1 MVIKV
6 KNTKQKKKENK
17 KKKTIKSSLN
27 KQTSTTN
34 LAAVFDKHVNYEFED
49 KDVYATMKTMTKDPY
64 VYHVPVLTG
73 GTGYNEVHT
82 FYSNNFVG
90 KMPSD
95 TKFVRISRTIDKDQV
110 VDELII
116 SFTHDIEI
124 PAMIPRIPP
133 TGKYIELPI
142 VVVMKFKGNK
152 IAHEHIYWDQASL
165 LKQLGLLDNSKELPI
180 IGIEQS
186 KCFKNYYLCLL
197 KRRHRRKKLW
207 RLLLRL
213 KHNKFILKNCN

>member
-1 MVIKV
+1 MVIKI
-6 KNTKQKKKENK
+6 KNTEQKRQENK
-17 KKKTIKSSLN
+17 KRKNIKSSISN
-27 KQTSTTN
+27 QSSTN
-34 LAAVFDKHVNYEFED
+34 LAAVFDKHVNCEFED
-49 KDVYATMKTMTKDPY
+49 KNVDATMNTMTKEPY

-73 GTGYNEVHT
+73 GKGYDEVYT

-95 TKFVRISRTIDKDQV
+95 TKFVRISRTIGKDQV

-165 LKQLGLLDNSKELPI
+165 LKQIGLLDDTTTANNQLPI

-186 KCFKNYYLCLL
+186 KKLQALL
-197 KRRHRRKKLW
+197 TLSTQKKPQ
-207 RLLLRL
+207 
-213 KHNKFILKNCN
+213 KKKAMETFAKAKT

>member
-1 MVIKV
+1 LIIKV
-6 KNTKQKKKENK
+6 KNTKQKKQENK
-17 KKKTIKSSLN
+17 EKRNIKSSISN
-27 KQTSTTN
+27 QSSTTN
-34 LAAVFDKHVNYEFED
+34 NIAVIFDKHVNCEFED
-49 KDVYATMKTMTKDPY
+49 KDVDATMKTMTKEPY

-73 GTGYNEVHT
+73 GKGYDEVYN

-95 TKFVRISRTIDKDQV
+95 TKFIRISRTTGNDQV
-110 VDELII
+110 VDELVM

-124 PAMIPRIPP
+124 PAMIPGILP
-133 TGKYIELPI
+133 TGKYVELPI

-165 LKQLGLLDNSKELPI
+165 LKQIGLLDNSKGLPI

-186 KCFKNYYLCLL
+186 KKLQELL
-197 KRRHRRKKLW
+197 SLTTQKKPE
-207 RLLLRL
+207 
-213 KHNKFILKNCN
+213 KKKSVEVFVKAKT

>member
-17 KKKTIKSSLN
+17 KKKNIKSSVS
-27 KQTSTTN
+27 KQTSTTNN
-34 LAAVFDKHVNYEFED
+34 LAAVFDKPVNFEFED
-49 KDVYATMKTMTKDPY
+49 KDVDATMQTMTKEPY
-64 VYHVPVLTG
+64 EYHIPVLTG
-73 GTGYNEVHT
+73 GKGYDEVYT

-95 TKFVRISRTIDKDQV
+95 TKFVRVSRTIGKDQV

-124 PAMIPRIPP
+124 PAMIPNVPP
-133 TGKYIELPI
+133 TGKYIELPL

-152 IAHEHIYWDQASL
+152 IAHEHI
-165 LKQLGLLDNSKELPI
+165 
-180 IGIEQS
+180 
-186 KCFKNYYLCLL
+186 
-197 KRRHRRKKLW
+197 
-207 RLLLRL
+207 
-213 KHNKFILKNCN
+213 

>member
-1 MVIKV
+1 L
-6 KNTKQKKKENK
+6 KNRKQKKQENK
-17 KKKTIKSSLN
+17 KKNDIKSSVR
-27 KQTSTTN
+27 KQSSANN
-34 LAAVFDKHVNYEFED
+34 LAVVFDKHVNYEFED
-49 KDVYATMKTMTKDPY
+49 KDVDATMKTMTKDPY

-95 TKFVRISRTIDKDQV
+95 TKFVRISRTIGKDQV

-133 TGKYIELPI
+133 TGKYIELPL
-142 VVVMKFKGNK
+142 VVVMKFKKNK

-165 LKQLGLLDNSKELPI
+165 LQQIGLLDYTTTTTTNNQLPI

-186 KCFKNYYLCLL
+186 KKLQELL
-197 KRRHRRKKLW
+197 SLYTQKKTQKKKALETFA
-207 RLLLRL
+207 
-213 KHNKFILKNCN
+213 KAKT